1 MNSHTRKLGLVEI
14 PLSIR
19 QQMKRDKLKMEILT
33 EVRKF
38 ISFCN
43 DPKNTKLL
51 TTLGIMIE
59 SLVKKSYNIDKL
71 SLFLEILTLLFPNI
85 TEKDVEFAKSHI
97 EAELIE
103 CKIKGIP
110 VLRNALSYTFEIVF
124 KKVIKLLI

>member
-1 MNSHTRKLGLVEI
+1 MSNHTRKLGLI
-14 PLSIR
+14 KLPLSIE
-19 QQMKRDKLKMEILT
+19 QLKKREKIKTEILT

-51 TTLGIMIE
+51 TCIAIMIE
-59 SLVKKSYNIDKL
+59 SLVLKKHNIDKL
-71 SLFLEILTLLFPNI
+71 DLMIEILKLLFPNV
-85 TEKDVEFAKSHI
+85 TEDDIDFAKSHV
-97 EAELIE
+97 EAELIDK
-103 CKIKGIP
+103 KIKGIP